1 MRLTT
6 TAGAAG
12 RILARD
18 VPSLTFDGPPL
29 LRAGATI
36 SPRYQRALAEAGVR
50 EVWVHDALSDGVDVR
65 ELLPEP
71 VRREAA
77 RRVAA
82 ALGAAAADLAGSQ
95 VLSHAALA
103 ELRAVVDLIAAAIA
117 ESSDVAM
124 AVNDLA
130 AADAHVHRHSL
141 NVCALGLLIGRELF
155 HRRGWVD
162 WQGKARGDRILS
174 RLAQLGLGL
183 LLHDIGKL
191 TIPAPLLTKR
201 GLTAQEWKLVRNHP
215 DAGVSLL
222 PPGSSPLVKDVVVGH
237 HERWN
242 GSGYPRKLKGRDIH
256 QFARIAAVADVYDEV
271 TSARPYR
278 PAAPARE
285 GVRVIRDGRGK
296 AFDPEIV
303 DVFLSLVMPYPV
315 GSELVLADGTE
326 AVVVA
331 VDPLEPE
338 RPHVRVPA
346 GGGHRELRVD
356 CRNELLLDV

>member
-12 RILARD
+12 RTLARD
-18 VPSLTFDGPPL
+18 VPPLTPDGPPL
-29 LRAGATI
+29 LRAGTTI
-36 SPRYQRALAEAGVR
+36 SPRYQRALADAGVR
-50 EVWVHDALSDGVDVR
+50 EVWVHDPLSDGVEPA

-77 RRVAA
+77 RRVAT
-82 ALGAAAADLAGSQ
+82 ALGAATADLAGSQ
-95 VLSHAALA
+95 VLSHATLK
-103 ELRAVVDLIAAAIA
+103 ELREVVDLIAEAIA
-117 ESSDVAM
+117 ASSEAAM

-155 HRRGWVD
+155 QRRGWVD
-162 WQGKARGDRILS
+162 WRGRTRSDRILS

-191 TIPAPLLTKR
+191 TLPGPLLNKR

-215 DAGVSLL
+215 DAGVNLL
-222 PPGSSPLVKDVVVGH
+222 PAGISPLVKDVVIGH

-278 PAAPARE
+278 PAAPAHA

-303 DVFLSLVMPYPV
+303 DVFLALVMPYPV
-315 GSELVLADGTE
+315 GSALVLADATE

-331 VDPLEPE
+331 VDPLDPE

-346 GGGHRELRVD
+346 GAGHREKQVD
-356 CRNELLLDV
+356 CRHDLQLDV